1 LNATLGLGGGFIK
14 TITLRLEDE
23 LHKQLKLTTVVE
35 DTTMQDYVIKLIK
48 KSLESTSQE
57 IGTPRYPIN

>member
-1 LNATLGLGGGFIK
+1 LNDTLDLRGGFIK

-23 LHKQLKLTTVVE
+23 LHKQLKLTTVAE

-48 KSLESTSQE
+48 KSLENTSM
-57 IGTPRYPIN
+57 